1 MPTSK
6 SETVQIDNNGV
17 ISYKETTVVTD
28 GSGNVT
34 SVSYKRGV
42 YGPGNY
48 RAGIASV
55 ESVQDKNWT
64 PSVVE
69 AYNAKIQ
76 PQSGEPTL
84 EGEV

>member
-6 SETVQIDNNGV
+6 SETVQIDNEGV
-17 ISYKETTVVTD
+17 ISYKETTVETD

-42 YGPGNY
+42 YGPGTP
-48 RAGIASV
+48 RPGIASV
-55 ESVQDKNWT
+55 EAVLDENWT
-64 PSVVE
+64 TNVVA

-76 PQSGEPTL
+76 PQFGEP
-84 EGEV
+84 EPENP

>member
-6 SETVQIDNNGV
+6 KETVEIDADGV
-17 ISYKETTVVTD
+17 ISYKETTVETD

-42 YGPGNY
+42 YGPGTP
-48 RAGIASV
+48 RPGIASV
-55 ESVQDKNWT
+55 EEVVDENWT
-64 PSVVE
+64 PSVIE
-69 AYNAKIQ
+69 TYNAKIQ
-76 PQSGEPTL
+76 PQLGEPIL

>member
-6 SETVQIDNNGV
+6 SETVQIDNDGV

-42 YGPGNY
+42 YGPGSP
-48 RAGIASV
+48 RPGIASV
-55 ESVQDKNWT
+55 EAVQDENWT
-64 PSVVE
+64 PTVVA
-69 AYNAKIQ
+69 AYNAKIS
-76 PQSGEPTL
+76 PQFGEPEL
-84 EGEV
+84 ENP